1 MSGEGRLRAA
11 ALVALLAPCVL
22 ACSGSHASQ
31 PGDDRAWSFVARS
44 AQAAFLSVNGTSARD
59 VWLAGA
65 DDGNGP
71 VVLHYDGRAWE
82 RRATGATGDLWW
94 VNALTGGS
102 VFFGGSNATVLRY
115 DGTAFGALATP
126 GPAAATVFGVWA
138 AAEDDVYAV
147 GSLDGKNGFVWH
159 YDGTAFGAVPLD
171 GSLPLGENGATPGLF
186 KVWGTSARNVWVVG
200 ANGVVLR
207 GSAADGFEL
216 VRAGGTDTLFTVH
229 ARGAEVVMVGGSSSG
244 VILAAEDDAL
254 VDETPPGAPL
264 LQGVSVAADGSVWAV
279 GYGGSV
285 YHGEGGVFA
294 PVDPGLDF
302 TASESLHS
310 VWTDPDGGVWA
321 AGGNVLTP
329 ALDDGLA
336 LHFGGAVPTSDPF

>member
-1 MSGEGRLRAA
+1 MTTGMRCPA
-11 ALVALLAPCVL
+11 ALVLALGALGCGGNP
-22 ACSGSHASQ
+22 AS
-31 PGDDRAWSFVARS
+31 PPARDGAWSFVARS
-44 AQAAFLSVNGTSARD
+44 TGAAFLGVSGTSASD

-65 DDGNGP
+65 DDGDGP
-71 VVLHYDGRAWE
+71 VVLHCDGRAWE
-82 RRATGATGDLWW
+82 RRDTGVTGDLWW
-94 VNALTGGS
+94 VNTLEGGS
-102 VFFGGSNATVLRY
+102 VFFGGANATVLRY
-115 DGTAFGALATP
+115 DGAEFGKLDTP

-147 GSLDGKNGFVWH
+147 GSIDGQNGFIWH
-159 YDGTAFGAVPLD
+159 YDGTAFEALSLD
-171 GSLPLGENGATPGLF
+171 GGLPLAESGETPGLF
-186 KVWGTSARNVWVVG
+186 KVWGSSASDVWVVG

-207 GSAADGFEL
+207 GSATDGFSL
-216 VRAGGTDTLFTVH
+216 VHAGGSDTLFTVH
-229 ARGAEVVMVGGSSSG
+229 ARGEQVVMVGGSSSG
-244 VILAAEDDAL
+244 VLLAAEDGAL
-254 VDETPPGAPL
+254 VDETPAGAPL

-285 YHGEGGVFA
+285 YHGKDGHFS

-310 VWTDPDGGVWA
+310 VWADPDGGVWA

-336 LHFGGAVPTSDPF
+336 LHFGAPVPQLTLGD